1 MKRYKV
7 LIYSD
12 AAVYGG
18 HETTLLHGIESIAD
32 INNIEIVCIASLNN
46 RRFIEK
52 LNEFQKKIEIIRVAF
67 ESRPGDVFRA
77 IIRNSTVRQI
87 RELLEFHQPDLIVVS
102 QGAIG
107 LSACGLR
114 AANLSGAQVVS
125 FLPMAHPVALV
136 RGKNTLD
143 VMLQERLYAWLYTL
157 SDYFLTICNS
167 TAGWL
172 QNSYDIDPTN
182 ILISYY
188 GLNVESVPEIRYQF
202 QPDKD
207 KRWRIGLIGRVEFL
221 QKRHDFFFTEI
232 IKHPMVDFFDIFVI
246 GDGPDLEECR
256 KLVIELGL
264 EQQVSF
270 TGWSDNLK
278 KWYDN
283 LDIIAMP
290 SRFEGV
296 PLVLLEAM
304 LFGVPVVA
312 SDIDGMK
319 ELLPEH
325 WLFPEGDGGQMRS
338 CLTEILNN
346 NQKDHIYR
354 NREIIYQKRNITMYK
369 RSFRSNILHLLNLS
383 EKEIQ

>member
-18 HETTLLHGIESIAD
+18 HEATLLHGIESIAE
-32 INNIEIVCIASLNN
+32 IANIEIVCIASLSN
-46 RRFIEK
+46 RRFLEK
-52 LNEFQKKIEIIRVAF
+52 LDELQNKIEIIRVEY

-77 IIRNSTVRQI
+77 IIRNSTVRDI

-114 AANLSGAQVVS
+114 AAQLSGALVVS
-125 FLPMAHPVALV
+125 FLPMAHPVHLV
-136 RGKNTLD
+136 RGKNTID

-157 SDYFLTICNS
+157 PDYFLTICNS
-167 TAGWL
+167 SADWL
-172 QNSYDIDPTN
+172 QSSYDIDPTN
-182 ILISYY
+182 ILISHY
-188 GLNVESVPEIRYQF
+188 GLDVESVPEICYQF
-202 QPDKD
+202 RPDRD
-207 KRWRIGLIGRVEFL
+207 KRWRIGLIGRVELL
-221 QKRHDFFFTEI
+221 QKRHDFFFNEI
-232 IKHPMVDFFDIFVI
+232 IKHPLKDMFDIYVI

-256 KLVIELGL
+256 KLVTELGL
-264 EQQVSF
+264 AEQVSF
-270 TGWSDNLK
+270 TGWSNNLK

-283 LDIIAMP
+283 LDLIVMP

-325 WLFPEGDGGQMRS
+325 WLFPEGDGGQMRL
-338 CLTEILNN
+338 CLTEVLNT
-346 NQKDHIYR
+346 NQKDYIDR
-354 NREIIYQKRNITMYK
+354 NREIILEKRNITMYK
-369 RSFRSNILHLLNLS
+369 RSFRSNILYLLDLS
-383 EKEIQ
+383 EKEKR